1 PPPLPPQM
9 LWLLFVTLPC
19 LGASGSLTAPHC
31 ASPGPGL
38 GPELV
43 GTDGDHDIPAG
54 KWPWQVSLR
63 VFNEECDRWQ
73 HECGGSLV
81 HPQWVL
87 TAAHCVGLWVTLAA
101 PLLRLYDHDQ
111 LHNVTEIIRHPKFN
125 VSLSAWGGAD
135 IALLRL
141 EAPVMLSQHVN
152 PVSLAP
158 DSLALS
164 PGTKCWVTGWGTFG
178 TTFPCFPP
186 CPFPQAEVPIVE
198 NQVCEKIYRQGS
210 PAGGHGSVIKK
221 DMLCAGRRGRG
232 SRQGDAGG
240 PLVCFWLDMWIQVGV
255 LSWGMASGHIDY
267 PAVYTR
273 VMTYSSWI
281 YQHVPLWP

>member
-1 PPPLPPQM
+1 M

-19 LGASGSLTAPHC
+19 LGGSVPVT
-31 ASPGPGL
+31 PGPGL

-87 TAAHCVGLWVTLAA
+87 TAAHCVGLEPKKYRVQMGQ
-101 PLLRLYDHDQ
+101 LRLYDHDQ
-111 LHNVTEIIRHPKFN
+111 LHNVAEIIRHPKFN
-125 VSLSAWGGAD
+125 ASLSACGGAD

-141 EAPVMLSQHVN
+141 EAPVTLSQHVN

-158 DSLALS
+158 DSLVLS
-164 PGTKCWVTGWGTFG
+164 PRTKCWVTGWGTFG
-178 TTFPCFPP
+178 APGKPCH
-186 CPFPQAEVPIVE
+186 PQPTACRRRRSPSWRTRSARRSTARGHLLEATAVSSRRTCCVQGGGEGVP
-198 NQVCEKIYRQGS
+198 G
-210 PAGGHGSVIKK
+210 
-221 DMLCAGRRGRG
+221 
-232 SRQGDAGG
+232 
-240 PLVCFWLDMWIQVGV
+240 
-255 LSWGMASGHIDY
+255 
-267 PAVYTR
+267 R
-273 VMTYSSWI
+273 VMRGAPWS
-281 YQHVPLWP
+281 VPGWTCGSKWEC

>member
-1 PPPLPPQM
+1 M

-19 LGASGSLTAPHC
+19 LGGSVPVT
-31 ASPGPGL
+31 PGPGL

-43 GTDGDHDIPAG
+43 GTDRDHDIPAG

-87 TAAHCVGLWVTLAA
+87 TAAHCVGLEPQKYRVQMGQ
-101 PLLRLYDHDQ
+101 LRLYDHDQ
-111 LHNVTEIIRHPKFN
+111 LHNVAEIIRHPKFN

-141 EAPVMLSQHVN
+141 EAPVTLSQHVN

-158 DSLALS
+158 DSLVLS

-178 TTFPCFPP
+178 AHALPS
-186 CPFPQAEVPIVE
+186 QAHRLQDAEVPIME

-210 PAGGHGSVIKK
+210 PAGGHGRVIKK

-240 PLVCFWLDMWIQVGV
+240 PLVCSWLDMWIQVGV
-255 LSWGMASGHIDY
+255 LSWGMASGRINY

-281 YQHVPLWP
+281 YQHVPLGP

>member
-1 PPPLPPQM
+1 M

-19 LGASGSLTAPHC
+19 LGGSVPVT
-31 ASPGPGL
+31 PGPGL

-87 TAAHCVGLWVTLAA
+87 TAAHCVGLEPKKYRVQMGQ
-101 PLLRLYDHDQ
+101 LRLYDHDQ
-111 LHNVTEIIRHPKFN
+111 LHNVAEIIRHPKFN
-125 VSLSAWGGAD
+125 ASLSACGGAD

-141 EAPVMLSQHVN
+141 EAPVTLSQHVN

-158 DSLALS
+158 DSLVLS
-164 PGTKCWVTGWGTFG
+164 PRTKCWVTGWGTFG
-178 TTFPCFPP
+178 AAALPSPAHRL
-186 CPFPQAEVPIVE
+186 QEAEVPIVE

-210 PAGGHGSVIKK
+210 PAGGHGRVIKK

-240 PLVCFWLDMWIQVGV
+240 PLVCSWLDMWIQVGV

-281 YQHVPLWP
+281 YQHVPLGP